1 VPGYHKDL
9 PTRFDPDRFV
19 LEVLAAAAD

>member
-19 LEVLAAAAD
+19 LEVLAAAD